1 MIVRSIV
8 VTSGLFFSSFLPT
21 HRIPFSKSISDYLRS
36 LYITTATSI
45 FDRLDY
51 EADAIPRDRRTE
63 SFHQSTPSSNATV
76 KQNHTNQATSTA
88 PYKTSLSGQQS
99 DISTNTSSFPAQS
112 ASASDSEFGML
123 GSLPTDPKRSA
134 NRDPQKAPLYKLSV
148 DLINTYKRIN
158 EVFAAVPLPP
168 PPKFLYRL
176 FFIFISLFI
185 AGVLFNTKQL

>member
-1 MIVRSIV
+1 LKVGVYDSEKYSRNLRPFIFY
-8 VTSGLFFSSFLPT
+8 FFSPSSQHTVSLFPNLFLIT
-21 HRIPFSKSISDYLRS
+21 FA

-63 SFHQSTPSSNATV
+63 SFHQRTPSSNATV
-76 KQNHTNQATSTA
+76 KQNHTNQATSTT

-99 DISTNTSSFPAQS
+99 DISTITSSFPAQS

-158 EVFAAVPLPP
+158 EVFASSLCPP
-168 PPKFLYRL
+168 PPNFY
-176 FFIFISLFI
+176 I
-185 AGVLFNTKQL
+185 ACFSIHSS

>member
-76 KQNHTNQATSTA
+76 KQNHTNQATSTT

-99 DISTNTSSFPAQS
+99 DISTITSSFPAQS

-158 EVFAAVPLPP
+158 EVFASSLCPP
-168 PPKFLYRL
+168 PPNFY
-176 FFIFISLFI
+176 I
-185 AGVLFNTKQL
+185 ACFSIHSS